1 MGDSHYEDLIKN
13 GPFGYAYL
21 KIIIENSEEPVDFE
35 FIEVNRLFEDLTCI
49 ESGDVPGK
57 KLSEVFPDIKNS
69 SFDWIG
75 FLSETALNGGMKN
88 FEQYSE
94 NLKSWYSGTVY
105 SNKKNYVSVIFEDI
119 TNRKNIFSSIL
130 NEKKHLESL
139 IDSIP
144 LPVFY
149 KDKEGTYLDVNRAFE
164 EFLGLTK
171 NDIIGKNAF
180 DFNPGELAKIYQEKD
195 RELLEQPGKQIYESV
210 VSDGKDVMH
219 NVVFHKTTM
228 INDAGKIEGIG
239 GAILEI
245 TELKRALDTLKE
257 NEEKFSKAFQNSPDI
272 VIISSLADGRII
284 EVNESIY
291 RIAGYTRDEII
302 GSTADDLNHWTSIEL
317 RSKFLE
323 DVQKIGRIQNYEVD
337 FKKKS
342 GEVFTC
348 LISAELIQ
356 IKNSKCILSVIHDIS
371 DRKKAEKKLLE
382 SESRLNALVDAL
394 PDMMFRLNRQ
404 GVYLDY
410 KASSDFMY
418 YKFDALSGKVDSE
431 IARPEFLD
439 LIKDKIEST
448 LKTRETQIFEYEFPD
463 KHGNTVIYEARMVP
477 CGEDEVVAIVRDIS
491 ERKRAEEALKESEH
505 KFRELNAT
513 KDKFFNIIAHDL
525 KNPFNAIVGF
535 SNILAEQLKDKE
547 YAMVEQYAEII
558 RQSSYRA
565 INLLKNLMDWA
576 RSQTGRMEF
585 SPEYVE
591 AIGLINE
598 VVELLGDS
606 ALQKNISI
614 VKELPAKAP
623 VIADKAMISTVLRN
637 LVSNAVKFTKPG
649 GKITIAAELNPADLL
664 VSVTDD
670 GVGIPK
676 EVISKLFRI
685 DESVSTEGTAHEEGT
700 GLGLILSKEFIEKHR
715 GKIWVESR
723 QGAGS
728 RFSFTLPLS

>member
-1 MGDSHYEDLIKN
+1 MDNSHYEDFIKN

-21 KIIIENSEEPVDFE
+21 KIVFENGEEQVDFE
-35 FIEVNRLFEDLTCI
+35 FIEVNRLFEELTCI
-49 ESGDVPGK
+49 ESGDVAGK
-57 KLSEVFPDIKNS
+57 KLTEVFPDLKES

-75 FLSETALNGGMKN
+75 FLSETALNGGTKN
-88 FEQYSE
+88 FEQYLE
-94 NLKSWYSGTVY
+94 DLKCWYSGSVH
-105 SNKKNYVSVIFEDI
+105 SNKKNYISVIFEDS
-119 TNRKNIFSSIL
+119 TNPKNIFGSIL
-130 NEKKHLESL
+130 SEKKHLETL
-139 IDSIP
+139 IDSVP

-149 KDKEGTYLDVNRAFE
+149 KDKEGFYLDVNKAFQD
-164 EFLGLTK
+164 FTGLPEGE
-171 NDIIGKNAF
+171 IIGKNAF
-180 DFNPGELAKIYQEKD
+180 DFNPEELAKIYQEKD
-195 RELLEQPGKQIYESV
+195 KELIEHPGNQIYEAV
-210 VSDGKDVMH
+210 VRDSKGVTH

-228 INDAGKIEGIG
+228 FDDDGKVEGIG
-239 GAILEI
+239 GVILEI
-245 TELKRALDTLKE
+245 TDLKKALETLKE

-272 VIISSLADGRII
+272 VLISTLTDGRII
-284 EVNESIY
+284 EANESIY
-291 RIAGYTRDEII
+291 RIAGYTREEII
-302 GSTADDLNHWTSIEL
+302 GSTAEDINHWTSIEL
-317 RSKFLE
+317 RSEFLE
-323 DVQKIGRIQNYEVD
+323 KVQKTGRVQNYEVD

-342 GEVFTC
+342 GELFTC
-348 LISAELIQ
+348 LISAEIIQ
-356 IKNSKCILSVIHDIS
+356 IKDMKCVLSVIHDIS
-371 DRKKAEKKLLE
+371 DRKEAEKKLQE
-382 SESRLNALVDAL
+382 SERRSNALIDAL

-410 KASSDFMY
+410 KASTDFMY

-431 IARPEFLD
+431 IARPEFLN
-439 LIKDKIEST
+439 LIKDKIENT
-448 LKTRETQIFEYEFPD
+448 LTTRETQIFEYEFPD
-463 KHGNTVIYEARMVP
+463 KHGNTVIFEARMVP
-477 CGEDEVVAIVRDIS
+477 CGEDEVIAIVRDIS
-491 ERKRAEEALKESEH
+491 ERKRSEEALKESEH

-547 YAMVEQYAEII
+547 YTNVEQYAEII

-591 AIGLINE
+591 AVGLINE

-606 ALQKNISI
+606 ALQKNITI
-614 VKELPAKAP
+614 VKEVPAKAP

-649 GKITIAAELNPADLL
+649 GRIVIKAELKPAELL

-670 GVGIPK
+670 GVGIRK
-676 EVISKLFRI
+676 DVIEKLFRI

-715 GKIWVESR
+715 GKIWVEST
-723 QGAGS
+723 QGVGS
-728 RFSFTLPLS
+728 KFSFTLPLS